1 MKLLVLQETDWIKR
15 GPHQQHHLMDR
26 MALKGHEIRVI
37 DYEYLWK
44 DDNERKIIT
53 GRKEIK
59 GAYKIFKDAD
69 ITLIRPGMVKVS
81 GLDMAS
87 ILYFHNKEIKQQ
99 IKEFRPDVIIAFG
112 ILNAYLGM
120 KQARKHNIPFVYYL
134 IDHLHTLLPGELTR
148 KIAKRFE
155 KKTIKGADKI
165 FVINKG
171 LKDYAVEMGGS
182 ANKISVIPAGV
193 DLEKFNPRVDG
204 LSIREKYGIKKDDIL
219 LFFMGWI
226 YDFSGMKEVA
236 ESLSTTDN
244 ENIKLMIVGEGDLYE
259 ALLKMKSEKNLNGKL
274 ILTGQI
280 PFEEIPE
287 HIAAADIC
295 LLPAYKNEIMMN
307 IVPIKVYEYMA
318 MGKLVITTKLP
329 GVMKEFSE
337 GNGIIY
343 VDKPEDALWRGVELI
358 EGGELQEHGS
368 KARGFVENCG
378 WGNVVGEFEGILG
391 V

>member
-1 MKLLVLQETDWIKR
+1 MKLLILQETDWIKR

-44 DDNERKIIT
+44 DDKERKIIT

-69 ITLIRPGMVKVS
+69 ITLIRP
-81 GLDMAS
+81 
-87 ILYFHNKEIKQQ
+87 
-99 IKEFRPDVIIAFG
+99 DVIIAFG

-120 KQARKHNIPFVYYL
+120 KQARKHDIPFVYYL

-148 KIAKRFE
+148 KIAKPFE

-171 LKDYAVEMGGS
+171 LQDYAVEMGGS

-204 LSIREKYGIKKDDIL
+204 SLIREKYGIKKDDIL

-259 ALLKMKSEKNLNGKL
+259 PLLKMKSKNNLDGKL
-274 ILTGQI
+274 ILTGKV

-287 HIAAADIC
+287 RIAAADIC

-318 MGKLVITTKLP
+318 MEKPVIATNLP
-329 GVMKEFSE
+329 GIQKEFGE
-337 GNGIIY
+337 DNGINYIKKSGD
-343 VDKPEDALWRGVELI
+343 VLEKAIWLNMNNRI
-358 EGGELQEHGS
+358 EAEGK
-368 KARGFVENCG
+368 KACSFVQDLSWDCITNQFENLL
-378 WGNVVGEFEGILG
+378 EI
-391 V
+391 

>member
-1 MKLLVLQETDWIKR
+1 MKLLILQETDWIKR

-44 DDNERKIIT
+44 DDKERKIIT

-99 IKEFRPDVIIAFG
+99 VKEFRPDVIIAFG

-120 KQARKHNIPFVYYL
+120 KQARKHDIPFVYYL

-148 KIAKRFE
+148 KIAKPFE

-171 LKDYAVEMGGS
+171 LQDYAVEMGGS

-204 LSIREKYGIKKDDIL
+204 SLIREKYGIKKDDIL

-259 ALLKMKSEKNLNGKL
+259 PLLKMKSKNNLDGKL
-274 ILTGQI
+274 ILTGKV

-287 HIAAADIC
+287 RIAAADIC

-318 MGKLVITTKLP
+318 MEKPVIATNLP
-329 GVMKEFSE
+329 GIQKEFGE
-337 GNGIIY
+337 DNGINYIKKSGD
-343 VDKPEDALWRGVELI
+343 VLEKAIWLNMNNRI
-358 EGGELQEHGS
+358 EAEGK
-368 KARGFVENCG
+368 KACSFVQDLSWDCITNQFENLL
-378 WGNVVGEFEGILG
+378 EI
-391 V
+391 